1 MVIDEYA
8 MRRTVYMPRYPEC
21 WSSCGDCANGRIF
34 VLEILVRPGDLVEVN
49 DNLLVVE
56 TGKVALDISS
66 PYAGRIQEIFVE
78 LGEDLAERMPLL
90 TVCSDVIF
98 V

>member
-1 MVIDEYA
+1 M
-8 MRRTVYMPRYPEC
+8 
-21 WSSCGDCANGRIF
+21 
-34 VLEILVRPGDLVEVN
+34 EVN

-90 TVCSDVIF
+90 TVCSDAIF